1 MQREIDSFYSY
12 LLREK
17 GYSRNTIIS
26 YQNDIESFTNF
37 LDKILHRNLSKDTFE
52 NLNHKDI
59 RAWFN
64 YRDLSGISNRSNARA
79 LSSVKTFFKFIENKY
94 FISNEMIFKIK
105 GPKFGKKLPNNPS
118 HNNIIKI
125 VQCISIFDK
134 NEWEIKRDTA
144 LVILIYACG
153 LRIGEALNLDNECFI
168 EKNRIK
174 VFGKGKKE
182 RIIFILPIVLE
193 LLDEYKKSCPYS
205 SDKII
210 FFGHRGKRY
219 QAAIFEKL
227 IQNIRN
233 TLGLSTDITPHSFRH
248 SFATELLINGADLR
262 SIQEL
267 LGHASLSTTQIYTH
281 IDINTLIN
289 TYEKTHPMSKY
300 KYKVES

>member
-1 MQREIDSFYSY
+1 MQDKINNFYSY
-12 LLREK
+12 LSEEK
-17 GYSRNTIIS
+17 NYSKNTVIS
-26 YQNDIESFTNF
+26 YQNDIKSFLNF
-37 LDKILHRNLSKDTFE
+37 LNDILYKNLTEEVFM

-64 YRDLSGISNRSNARA
+64 YRDLSGISNRSNARS
-79 LSSVKTFFKFIENKY
+79 LSSLKTLFKFLENKY

-118 HNNIIKI
+118 HNNIMKI
-125 VQCISIFDK
+125 IQCISIFDK

-144 LVILIYACG
+144 LIILIYACG
-153 LRIGEALNLDNECFI
+153 LRISEAINLDDRCFI
-168 EKNRIK
+168 GGNRIK
-174 VFGKGKKE
+174 IFGKGKKE
-182 RIIFILPIVLE
+182 RIIFILPIALE
-193 LLDEYKKSCPYS
+193 LLDEYRKICPYS

-210 FFGHRGKRY
+210 FFGNRGKRY

-233 TLGLSTDITPHSFRH
+233 ILGLSIDITPHSFRH
-248 SFATELLINGADLR
+248 SFATELLVNGADLR

-289 TYEKTHPMSKY
+289 AYEKTHPMGRDNIQFRK
-300 KYKVES
+300 

>member
-1 MQREIDSFYSY
+1 MQSEIDSFYSY
-12 LLREK
+12 LLGEK

-26 YQNDIESFTNF
+26 YKNDIDSFANF
-37 LDKILHRNLSKDTFE
+37 LDKILRRNLSKDTFE
-52 NLNHKDI
+52 NLNHNDI

-79 LSSVKTFFKFIENKY
+79 LSSVKTFFKFLKKEY
-94 FISNEMIFKIK
+94 SISNEMIFKVK
-105 GPKFGKKLPNNPS
+105 GSKFGKKLPNNLS

-125 VQCISIFDK
+125 IQCISIFDK

-144 LVILIYACG
+144 LIILIYACG
-153 LRIGEALNLDNECFI
+153 LRISEALNLDNGCFI
-168 EKNRIK
+168 GENRIK
-174 VFGKGKKE
+174 IFGKGKKE
-182 RIIFILPIVLE
+182 RIIFVLPIALE

-205 SDKII
+205 GDKVI
-210 FFGHRGKRY
+210 FFGNRGKRY
-219 QAAIFEKL
+219 RAAIFEKL

-233 TLGLSTDITPHSFRH
+233 MLGLSADITPHSFRH
-248 SFATELLINGADLR
+248 SFATELLVNGADLR

-289 TYEKTHPMSKY
+289 TYEKTHPISKD
-300 KYKVES
+300 KSGL